1 MRASG
6 RGMVVVAALLACRAP
21 ASVQHEPAAQGVA
34 GVEQMPAQ
42 LQAIVDDWTAR
53 VRPIVL
59 GAMKTGRAKPQGET
73 RWTDDERAQLERLR
87 DEAQTVIAAADADAR
102 PWLLIHYAKLFYL
115 FGLGRE
121 HAEALL
127 ELPPEHPAWADLHSL
142 LDIAWEAGDV
152 AAVELYAHALA
163 EHHDN
168 PTLEAESLFL
178 HMRDADRAR
187 DWARAREYA
196 DRLAALRVGP
206 PDDPQPIWGHVNA
219 PLEDLHPDRM
229 LRTET
234 RVPHFCA
241 QTLRGPELERVCLD
255 ELFPHAAPTLIIGSS
270 SWCGPC
276 REVVP
281 QAIAV
286 ARARGWR
293 GILINYDD
301 SAEQAGAY
309 RAEYAI
315 EDWTTLIPRLDD
327 RKPEGPGDLAL
338 RSIPYMALVDG
349 EGQVTLGPPWL
360 DGEWLAAQ

>member
-1 MRASG
+1 MARW
-6 RGMVVVAALLACRAP
+6 RWVLVAGPLLACRAP
-21 ASVQHEPAAQGVA
+21 ATVQHEPAAQVRA
-34 GVEQMPAQ
+34 DVEAMPAQ
-42 LQAIVDDWTAR
+42 LQAIVDDWVAR
-53 VRPIVL
+53 TQPIL
-59 GAMKTGRAKPQGET
+59 KRAWKSGRGGLRGET
-73 RWTDDERAQLERLR
+73 GWTEDERAQFERAQ
-87 DEAQTVIAAADADAR
+87 DEAQTVIAAAVADAR
-102 PWLLIHYAKLFYL
+102 PWLLISYAKLFYL

-152 AAVELYAHALA
+152 AAVEVYAHALA

-178 HMRDADRAR
+178 YMRDADRAR

-196 DRLAALRVGP
+196 DQLAALRVGP
-206 PDDPQPIWGHVNA
+206 PDDPQPIWGHVDA

-241 QTLRGPELERVCLD
+241 QALRGPELERVCLD
-255 ELFPHAAPTLIIGSS
+255 ELFPHAVPTLIIGSS

-293 GILINYDD
+293 GILINYDE
-301 SAEQAGAY
+301 SVEQAGAY

-327 RKPEGPGDLAL
+327 RKPEGPGDLTL

-349 EGQVTLGPPWL
+349 EGQVTIGPPWL